1 MVFRVL
7 DRNSLKEREGWVKAV
22 YNCGTHNF
30 IPKIQ
35 FHDVCLKNYLGGV
48 YMTPGRLFVPARVH
62 FGSLSWLYMRVPMG

>member
-48 YMTPGRLFVPARVH
+48 YMTPGRLSCQREFTSVPSH
-62 FGSLSWLYMRVPMG
+62 GST